1 MLTVW
6 LDFVVIDRFHSRG
19 SQLKKFC
26 WKKKKKH
33 QQNNNEG
40 LTLET
45 SAFKL
50 FAVAN

>member
-26 WKKKKKH
+26 WKKKKRE
-33 QQNNNEG
+33 QNNNEG